1 MYVRIY
7 DYTHIY
13 TCVKY
18 SYFSNYVGSTLSKC
32 TFNGQQC
39 CGVQTLSLLDIF
51 VRPAVENYAFNFDSA
66 FQGARNAIDQLTNE
80 TGGMYAYTYIYI
92 HIHICTYV
100 CACIL

>member
-1 MYVRIY
+1 M
-7 DYTHIY
+7 
-13 TCVKY
+13 
-18 SYFSNYVGSTLSKC
+18 
-32 TFNGQQC
+32 
-39 CGVQTLSLLDIF
+39 SLLDIF